1 MAALL
6 IIIAIILVLAILLFV
21 PSVLEYSF
29 TWNEN
34 EKKTVIVFRYLFIKI
49 VLMPKSQKAKKS
61 KKAEKTKEKKYYK
74 LDDVKNSVKKYY
86 KIIKTVKADIFKI
99 LSYAKDRLI
108 ILKKI
113 DISLKFDFEDPM
125 KTGIHTGTINGAV
138 YNTLGI
144 LDNFIGIQN
153 FKVDIVPLFENRDYF
168 DIDISGI
175 VKIKNVHIMVILI
188 KLIKV
193 YYKVKKIK

>member
-1 MAALL
+1 MTVL
-6 IIIAIILVLAILLFV
+6 IIVIAIILVFAILLFV

-29 TWNEN
+29 KWNEN

-49 VLMPKSQKAKKS
+49 VLMPKNKKNKKY
-61 KKAEKTKEKKYYK
+61 KKAEKTKEKKKYK
-74 LDDVKNSVKKYY
+74 FDDVKNSVKKYY
-86 KIIKTVKADIFKI
+86 KIVKTVKDDILKI
-99 LSYAKDRLI
+99 LSYAKDKLI

-113 DISLKFDFEDPM
+113 DIALKFDFEDPM

-138 YNTLGI
+138 YNVLGI
-144 LDNFIGIQN
+144 VDNFVGIDN
-153 FKVDIVPLFENRDYF
+153 FRVDIVPLFENRDYF

>member
-1 MAALL
+1 MTAL
-6 IIIAIILVLAILLFV
+6 IIVIAILLVFTILLFV

-29 TWNEN
+29 KWNED

-49 VLMPKSQKAKKS
+49 VLGQKNKK
-61 KKAEKTKEKKYYK
+61 EKTVKKNKKVKEKKKYK
-74 LDDVKNSVKKYY
+74 FEDVKVSVKKYY
-86 KIIKTVKADIFKI
+86 KIAKTIKSDIFKI
-99 LSYAKDRLI
+99 LSYAKERLI

-125 KTGIHTGTINGAV
+125 KTGIYTGTINGAV
-138 YNTLGI
+138 YNVLGI
-144 LDNFIGIQN
+144 LDNSIGIQN

>member
-29 TWNEN
+29 KWNEN

-61 KKAEKTKEKKYYK
+61 KKAEKTKEKKDYK

-138 YNTLGI
+138 YNILGI

>member
-29 TWNEN
+29 MWNEN

-61 KKAEKTKEKKYYK
+61 KKAEKTKEKKDYK

-86 KIIKTVKADIFKI
+86 KIIKTVKGDIFKV

-113 DISLKFDFEDPM
+113 DISLKFDFEAPM

-138 YNTLGI
+138 YNILGI
-144 LDNFIGIQN
+144 LDNFIGIRN